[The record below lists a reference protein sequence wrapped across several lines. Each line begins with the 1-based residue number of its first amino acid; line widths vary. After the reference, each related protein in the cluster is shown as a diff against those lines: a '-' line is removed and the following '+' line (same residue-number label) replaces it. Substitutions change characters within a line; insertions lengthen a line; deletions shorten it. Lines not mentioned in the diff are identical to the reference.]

1 MTQIA
6 SLLLA
11 VSFTINMVFTLHLEQ
26 AVHSY
31 HQLLCIRN
39 SEVLIMTSAGGDKM
53 ILLFLKKVKLAHLI

>member
-1 MTQIA
+1 
-6 SLLLA
+6 
-11 VSFTINMVFTLHLEQ
+11 MVFTLHLEQ